1 MKFRDLERGPVEGRV
16 LDFEMR
22 PGRTLSI
29 RVIPFIGDRF
39 DAEIE
44 AGAGAYVAAENK
56 RRAEETPGA
65 PSAAAQPKDPT
76 YERGIYAHTVLRAV
90 LDPSDGQRF
99 FASVEEILAA
109 DGLDRDRLAM
119 LFELQQQAQ
128 ADFAPRAATM
138 TGAQYFEMLERTA
151 RAEEGADLPFEPLPR
166 ATQRSFVRGIARSY
180 LDLLPQ
186 HLQALREIEQLR
198 SEIASLRGKSGR
210 GPSSPDGE
218 ESSGSSAGSNPP
230 AQGEAE

>member
-56 RRAEETPGA
+56 RRAAETPGA
-65 PSAAAQPKDPT
+65 PLAQAQPKDPT

-128 ADFAPRAATM
+128 ADFAPRAASM
-138 TGAQYFEMLERTA
+138 SGAQYFEMLERTA

-198 SEIASLRGKSGR
+198 SEISSPRGKSTPGR
-210 GPSSPDGE
+210 SSPDAV
-218 ESSGSSAGSNPP
+218 ESSASSAGSSPP
-230 AQGEAE
+230 TGEAE